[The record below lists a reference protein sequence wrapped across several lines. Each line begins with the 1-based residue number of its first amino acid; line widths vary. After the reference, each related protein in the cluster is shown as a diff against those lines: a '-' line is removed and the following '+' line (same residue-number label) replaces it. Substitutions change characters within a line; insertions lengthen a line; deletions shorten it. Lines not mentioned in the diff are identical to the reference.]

1 VDKKVKITVIY
12 GQSHRGSSYHIT
24 QQIFDKISNTNK
36 EIYEYFMPNDTPS
49 FCVGC
54 YQCIMKSE
62 SACPQAEKVQN
73 IVASMEASDLIVIN
87 SPTYCLEMTGQLKTF
102 FDHLGYMWLSHR
114 PKPVMFQ
121 KIGIA
126 ISTAAGGGSKKVAKS
141 IAKQL
146 FWMGVPKVYRLNK
159 NIKGSTWQTIS
170 NKMKE
175 SIDKETTKLSRKVE
189 ANIGIVRPGLGL
201 RFLFTIMRSMQK
213 SNNWNEV
220 DKNYWKENGWLD
232 KKRPW

>member
-1 VDKKVKITVIY
+1 MKITVIH

-24 QQIFDKISNTNK
+24 QQILDKISNTNK

-49 FCVGC
+49 FCIGC

-62 SACPQAEKVQN
+62 YVCSQAEKVQT

-114 PKPVMFQ
+114 PKSVMFQ
-121 KIGIA
+121 KVGIA
-126 ISTAAGGGSKKVAKS
+126 ISTAAGGGSRKVTKS

-146 FWMGVPKVYRLNK
+146 FWMGVPKIYQYHK
-159 NIKGSTWQTIS
+159 NVKGSTWQTVSDKI
-170 NKMKE
+170 KK
-175 SIDKETTKLSRKVE
+175 SIDKGTTKLSQKVE
-189 ANIGIVRPGLGL
+189 AKIGKVRPGLGL
-201 RFLFTIMRSMQK
+201 RFLFIIMRSMQK

-220 DKNYWKENGWLD
+220 DQNYWKENGWLD

>member
-1 VDKKVKITVIY
+1 MKITVIH

-24 QQIFDKISNTNK
+24 QQILDKISDTNK

-73 IVASMEASDLIVIN
+73 IVASMEASDLIVIT

-126 ISTAAGGGSKKVAKS
+126 ISTAAGGGSRKVTKS
-141 IAKQL
+141 IAKQM
-146 FWMGVPKVYRLNK
+146 FWMGVPKVYRFHK
-159 NIKGSTWQTIS
+159 NVKSSTWQMVS
-170 NKMKE
+170 NKIKE
-175 SIDKETTKLSRKVE
+175 SIDKGTTKLSRKVE
-189 ANIGIVRPGLGL
+189 ANIGIVRPGLRL

>member
-1 VDKKVKITVIY
+1 MKITVIH

-24 QQIFDKISNTNK
+24 QQILDKISDTNK

-73 IVASMEASDLIVIN
+73 IVASMEASDLIVIT

-159 NIKGSTWQTIS
+159 NVKSSTWQMVS
-170 NKMKE
+170 NKIKE

-189 ANIGIVRPGLGL
+189 ANIGIVRPGLRL
-201 RFLFTIMRSMQK
+201 RFLFTIMRSM
-213 SNNWNEV
+213 
-220 DKNYWKENGWLD
+220 
-232 KKRPW
+232 

>member
-1 VDKKVKITVIY
+1 
-12 GQSHRGSSYHIT
+12 
-24 QQIFDKISNTNK
+24 
-36 EIYEYFMPNDTPS
+36 
-49 FCVGC
+49 
-54 YQCIMKSE
+54 MKNE
-62 SACPQAEKVQN
+62 SVCPQVEKVQN

-126 ISTAAGGGSKKVAKS
+126 ISTAAGGGSKKAAKS

-159 NIKGSTWQTIS
+159 NIKGSTRQTVS
-170 NKMKE
+170 NKTKE
-175 SIDKETTKLSRKVE
+175 SIDKGTTKLSRKVE
-189 ANIGIVRPGLGL
+189 ANIGKVRPGLRL
-201 RFLFTIMRSMQK
+201 RFLFTIMRLMQK